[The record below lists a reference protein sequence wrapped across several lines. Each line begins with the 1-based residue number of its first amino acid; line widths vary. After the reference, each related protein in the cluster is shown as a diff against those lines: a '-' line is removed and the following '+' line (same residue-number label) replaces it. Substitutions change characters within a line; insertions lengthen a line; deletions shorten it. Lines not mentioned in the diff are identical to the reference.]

1 MPTTAHWNVNIY
13 LNPTSETPVTPVIY
27 NISKPMMADNETI
40 VNKTGGCA
48 NSVHDIGL
56 DKSVRLLILYLT
68 IVFGI
73 VGGLLVLIWM
83 ACNKRLTRK
92 VNHMSRVNS
101 FILNLTIADLC
112 VILLAVLPQLVWE
125 YSDREWTAGPVMC
138 KLVKFLQT
146 FSITCSNYMLV
157 VIAIDRHQAIRYPLK
172 ESIAV
177 WKLAGAGWLMAALV
191 SSPVF
196 YIFRVNVRDGIE
208 MCENVF
214 REKPLWHRQ
223 LWLTFSCVAVFMIP
237 LIVLAISY
245 IRIFLKIAAKATR
258 HESKKPSAFK
268 QGKVHLQATH
278 SSLPKAKIKTLKM
291 TFVIILV
298 FMVCSAPYVIVEM
311 IMSFGDHC
319 IISKKLYAILGGM
332 AASNSATNPFVFLL
346 FNINLK
352 WIKEIRKCSS
362 GRSTT
367 KRHCMSSMHS
377 TNLSHCSVHRNSG
390 QVYQACRQ
398 ECKENGQ
405 DMEMKEKYG
414 DSV

>member
-1 MPTTAHWNVNIY
+1 MPTTAPWNVNVY
-13 LNPTSETPVTPVIY
+13 LAATSDIPVTAVIY
-27 NISKPMMADNETI
+27 NISKAIMPDNDTI
-40 VNKTGGCA
+40 GNKTGRCA
-48 NSVHDIGL
+48 NSVHDIEL

-68 IVFGI
+68 IVLGI
-73 VGGLLVLIWM
+73 VGGLLVLLWM

-92 VNHMSRVNS
+92 VNHLSRVNS
-101 FILNLTIADLC
+101 FILNLTVADLC
-112 VILLAVLPQLVWE
+112 VILLAVLPQLIWE
-125 YSDREWTAGPVMC
+125 YRDREWIAGAAMC
-138 KLVKFLQT
+138 KIVKFLQT

-177 WKLAGAGWLMAALV
+177 WKLAGGGWLMAALV

-196 YIFRVNVRDGIE
+196 YIFRVNVVDGVVL
-208 MCENVF
+208 CENVF
-214 REKPLWHRQ
+214 RQKPKWHRQ
-223 LWLTFSCVAVFMIP
+223 LWLTFSCVAVFIIP
-237 LIVLAISY
+237 LIILAISY
-245 IRIFLKIAAKATR
+245 IRIFLKIASKATR
-258 HESKKPSAFK
+258 HETKKPSAFK

-298 FMVCSAPYVIVEM
+298 FIVCSAPYVIVEM
-311 IMSFGDHC
+311 IMSFGNYC

-332 AASNSATNPFVFLL
+332 AACNSATNPFVFLL

-352 WIKEIRKCSS
+352 WIKEGRKCSS
-362 GRSTT
+362 SHLST

-390 QVYQACRQ
+390 HVYQACRQ
-398 ECKENGQ
+398 
-405 DMEMKEKYG
+405 
-414 DSV
+414 